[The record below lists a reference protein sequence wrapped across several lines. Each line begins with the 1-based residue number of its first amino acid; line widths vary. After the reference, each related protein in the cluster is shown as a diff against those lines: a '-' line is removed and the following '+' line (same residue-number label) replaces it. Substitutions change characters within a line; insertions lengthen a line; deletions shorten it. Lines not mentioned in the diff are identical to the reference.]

1 MHSFRLRLQ
10 SFFFFFFW
18 SKTSST
24 TIVSVETR
32 TVGVPLRARIMTFG
46 ETGISV
52 LAKTL
57 IIMIMFIGQNPYSD
71 MDNTLSTY
79 SRER

>member
-10 SFFFFFFW
+10 SFFFFFW

-32 TVGVPLRARIMTFG
+32 TVGVRLRARIMTFG